1 MQHCPTH
8 GEVPMTYTTIDYT
21 VTDRILTLTLNRPER
36 LNAFTVTMADE
47 LEHAFRRASADDAV
61 GAIVV
66 TGAGRAFCAGMDLAS
81 SGNVF
86 GLDQALAPT
95 LADMHERLDDPAILR
110 GVRDTGGRV
119 TLAIYDCLKPV
130 IGAINGAAVG
140 IGATMTLPMDVRL
153 AAEGARIGFV
163 FGRLGIV
170 PEACSSWFLPRL
182 VGISQALE
190 WTYAAEPFDAAE
202 AVRGGLVKAAVPADR
217 LLDEAR
223 ALAHRFIDGRSPV
236 AVAMAR
242 QLVWRNVAQPHPVEA
257 HRVDSLAM
265 WHLSQGDGAEG
276 VRAFQEK
283 RAAQFRSQVSK
294 DLPAFVAE
302 WMKAP

>member
-1 MQHCPTH
+1 
-8 GEVPMTYTTIDYT
+8 
-21 VTDRILTLTLNRPER
+21 
-36 LNAFTVTMADE
+36 
-47 LEHAFRRASADDAV
+47 
-61 GAIVV
+61 
-66 TGAGRAFCAGMDLAS
+66 
-81 SGNVF
+81 
-86 GLDQALAPT
+86 
-95 LADMHERLDDPAILR
+95 
-110 GVRDTGGRV
+110 
-119 TLAIYDCLKPV
+119 CLKPV

-153 AAEGARIGFV
+153 AAEGAKIGFV

-190 WTYAAEPFDAAE
+190 WVYAAEPFDAAE
-202 AVRGGLVKAAVPADR
+202 AVRGGLVKAAVPAAQ

-223 ALAHRFIDGRSPV
+223 RLAHRFVDHRSPL
-236 AVAMAR
+236 AVGLAR
-242 QLVWRNVAQPHPVEA
+242 QLIYRNVAQPHPIEA

-276 VRAFQEK
+276 VRAFLEK
-283 RAAQFRSQVSK
+283 RQPQFTAKVSR
-294 DLPAFVAE
+294 DLPDFVAQ

>member
-1 MQHCPTH
+1 MS
-8 GEVPMTYTTIDYT
+8 YTTIDCT
-21 VTDRILTLTLNRPER
+21 VTDRVLTLTLNRPER

-47 LEHAFRRASADDAV
+47 LEHAFRRASLDDSV

-66 TGAGRAFCAGMDLAS
+66 TGAGRAFCAGMDLAT

-86 GLDQALAPT
+86 GLDESLRPS
-95 LADMHERLDDPAILR
+95 LADLHDRLDDPAILR

-119 TLAIYDCLKPV
+119 TLAIFECLKPV

-153 AAEGARIGFV
+153 AAEGAKIGFV

-182 VGISQALE
+182 VGIPQALE
-190 WTYAAEPFDAAE
+190 WVYTAEPFDAAE
-202 AVRGGLVKAAVPADR
+202 GVRAGLLKAAVPGET

-223 ALAHRFIDGRSPV
+223 KLAHRFIDNRSPV
-236 AVAMAR
+236 AAALAR
-242 QLVWRNVAQPHPVEA
+242 QLIYRNGAEPHPLAA

-265 WHLSQGDGAEG
+265 WHLSQHDGAEG
-276 VRAFQEK
+276 VRAFLEK
-283 RAAQFRSQVSK
+283 RPARFTSKVSTEMP
-294 DLPAFVAE
+294 DFVAE
-302 WMKAP
+302 WMKR

>member
-1 MQHCPTH
+1 
-8 GEVPMTYTTIDYT
+8 MTYTTLDYA
-21 VTDRILTLTLNRPER
+21 VADRVLTLTLNRPER

-61 GAIVV
+61 GAIIV
-66 TGAGRAFCAGMDLAS
+66 TGAGRAFCAGMDLAT

-86 GLDQALAPT
+86 GLDESLQPT
-95 LADMHERLDDPAILR
+95 LGDMHDRLDDPAILR

-119 TLAIYDCLKPV
+119 VLAIYECMKPV

-140 IGATMTLPMDVRL
+140 IGATMTLPMDIRL
-153 AAEGARIGFV
+153 AAEGAKIGFV

-182 VGISQALE
+182 VGIPQALE
-190 WTYAAEPFDAAE
+190 WVYTAEPFDAAE
-202 AVRGGLVKAAVPADR
+202 GVRAGLVKAVVPPAQ

-223 ALAHRFIDGRSPV
+223 KLAHRFIDNRSPV
-236 AVAMAR
+236 AIALAR
-242 QLVWRNVAQPHPVEA
+242 QLIYRNVAQPHPIEA

-265 WHLSQGDGAEG
+265 WHLSQKDGAEG
-276 VRAFQEK
+276 VRAFLGK
-283 RAAQFRSQVSK
+283 RTPQFTSKVST
-294 DLPAFVAE
+294 DLPDFVAE
-302 WMKAP
+302 WLRK

>member
-1 MQHCPTH
+1 
-8 GEVPMTYTTIDYT
+8 
-21 VTDRILTLTLNRPER
+21 
-36 LNAFTVTMADE
+36 MADE
-47 LEHAFRRASADDAV
+47 LEHAFRRASSDDSV

-66 TGAGRAFCAGMDLAS
+66 TGAGRAFCAGMDLAT

-86 GLDQALAPT
+86 GLDESQHPT
-95 LADMHERLDDPAILR
+95 LADMHDRLDDPAIHR

-119 TLAIYDCLKPV
+119 VLAIFECMKPV

-153 AAEGARIGFV
+153 AAEGAKIGFV

-182 VGISQALE
+182 VGIPQALE
-190 WTYAAEPFDAAE
+190 WVYTAEPFAAAE
-202 AVRGGLVKAAVPADR
+202 GVRAGLLKAAVPGDQ

-223 ALAHRFIDGRSPV
+223 KLAHRFIDNRSPV
-236 AVAMAR
+236 ATALAR
-242 QLVWRNVAQPHPVEA
+242 QLIYRNGAQPHPLEA

-265 WHLSQGDGAEG
+265 WHSSIHDGAEG
-276 VRAFQEK
+276 VRAFLEK
-283 RAAQFRSQVSK
+283 RAPQFQAKVSS
-294 DLPAFVAE
+294 DLPDFVAE
-302 WMKAP
+302 WIKR

>member
-1 MQHCPTH
+1 MS
-8 GEVPMTYTTIDYT
+8 YTTIDYT
-21 VTDRILTLTLNRPER
+21 VTDRVLTLTLNRPER

-47 LEHAFRRASADDAV
+47 LEHAFRRASMDDSV

-66 TGAGRAFCAGMDLAS
+66 TGAGRAFCAGMDLAV

-86 GLDQALAPT
+86 GLDESLQPT
-95 LADMHERLDDPAILR
+95 LADMHDKLDDPAILR

-119 TLAIYDCLKPV
+119 TLAIFECLKPV

-153 AAEGARIGFV
+153 AAEGAKIGFV

-182 VGISQALE
+182 VGIPQALE
-190 WTYAAEPFDAAE
+190 WVYTAEPFDAAE
-202 AVRGGLVKAAVPADR
+202 GVRAGLLKAAVPGET

-223 ALAHRFIDGRSPV
+223 KLAHRFIDNRSPV
-236 AVAMAR
+236 AAALAR
-242 QLVWRNVAQPHPVEA
+242 QLIYRNGAEPHPLAA

-265 WHLSQGDGAEG
+265 WHLSQHDGAEG
-276 VRAFQEK
+276 VRAFLEK
-283 RAAQFRSQVSK
+283 RPAQFTSRVST
-294 DLPAFVAE
+294 DMPDFAAE
-302 WMKAP
+302 WMKR

>member
-1 MQHCPTH
+1 MH
-8 GEVPMTYTTIDYT
+8 YTTLDYA
-21 VTDRILTLTLNRPER
+21 VDDRVLTLTLNRPER

-47 LEHAFRRASADDAV
+47 LEHAFRRASVDDTV

-66 TGAGRAFCAGMDLAS
+66 TGAGRAFCAGMDLAAT
-81 SGNVF
+81 GNVF
-86 GLDQALAPT
+86 GLDETQRPT
-95 LADMHERLDDPAILR
+95 LADLHDRLEDPAILR

-119 TLAIYDCLKPV
+119 VLAIYDCMKPV

-182 VGISQALE
+182 VGIPQALE
-190 WTYAAEPFDAAE
+190 WIYTAEPFDAAE
-202 AVRGGLVKAAVPADR
+202 GVRAGLLKAAVPGAS
-217 LLDEAR
+217 LLTEAR
-223 ALAHRFIDGRSPV
+223 ALAHKFIDHRSPV
-236 AVAMAR
+236 AAALAR
-242 QLVWRNVAQPHPVEA
+242 QLVYRNVAANHPIEA

-265 WHLSQGDGAEG
+265 WYLSQGDGAEG
-276 VRAFQEK
+276 VRAFLEK
-283 RAAQFRSQVSK
+283 RTPQFKSQVST
-294 DLPAFVAE
+294 DMPEFVAE
-302 WMKAP
+302 WLGK

>member
-1 MQHCPTH
+1 MS
-8 GEVPMTYTTIDYT
+8 YTTIDYT
-21 VTDRILTLTLNRPER
+21 VTDRVLTLTLNRPER

-47 LEHAFRRASADDAV
+47 LEHAFRRASIDDSV

-66 TGAGRAFCAGMDLAS
+66 TGAGRAFCAGMDLAV

-86 GLDQALAPT
+86 GLDESLQPT
-95 LADMHERLDDPAILR
+95 LADMHDKLDDPAILR

-119 TLAIYDCLKPV
+119 TLAIFECLKPV

-140 IGATMTLPMDVRL
+140 IGATMTLAMDVRL
-153 AAEGARIGFV
+153 AADGAKIGFV

-182 VGISQALE
+182 VGIPQALE
-190 WTYAAEPFDAAE
+190 WIYAAEPFDAAE
-202 AVRGGLVKAAVPADR
+202 GVRAGLLKAAVPAES

-223 ALAHRFIDGRSPV
+223 KLAHRFIDHRSPV
-236 AVAMAR
+236 AAALAR
-242 QLVWRNVAQPHPVEA
+242 QLIYRNGAEPHPLAA

-265 WHLSQGDGAEG
+265 WHLSQHDGAEG
-276 VRAFQEK
+276 VRAFLEK
-283 RAAQFRSQVSK
+283 RPAQFTSKVST
-294 DLPAFVAE
+294 DMPEFAAE
-302 WMKAP
+302 WMKR

>member
-1 MQHCPTH
+1 
-8 GEVPMTYTTIDYT
+8 MTYTTIDYT
-21 VTDRILTLTLNRPER
+21 VSDRVLTLTLNRPER

-61 GAIVV
+61 GAVIV
-66 TGAGRAFCAGMDLAS
+66 TGAGRAFCAGMDLAT

-86 GLDQALAPT
+86 GLDESQHPT
-95 LADMHERLDDPAILR
+95 FADMHNRLDDAAIVR

-119 TLAIYDCLKPV
+119 VLAIYDCMKPV

-153 AAEGARIGFV
+153 AAEGAKIGFV

-182 VGISQALE
+182 VGIPQALE
-190 WTYAAEPFDAAE
+190 WVYTAEPFDAVE
-202 AVRGGLVKAAVPADR
+202 GVRAGLLKAAVPGDT

-223 ALAHRFIDGRSPV
+223 KLAHRFIDNRSPV
-236 AVAMAR
+236 AAALAR
-242 QLVWRNVAQPHPVEA
+242 QLIYRNGAQSHPLEA

-276 VRAFQEK
+276 VRAFLEK
-283 RAAQFRSQVSK
+283 RPPQFTSKVST
-294 DLPAFVAE
+294 DLPDFVAE
-302 WMKAP
+302 WLKR

>member
-1 MQHCPTH
+1 MS
-8 GEVPMTYTTIDYT
+8 YTTIDYT
-21 VTDRILTLTLNRPER
+21 VTDRVLTLTLNRPER

-47 LEHAFRRASADDAV
+47 LEHAFRRASMDDSV

-66 TGAGRAFCAGMDLAS
+66 TGAGRAFCAGMDLAV

-86 GLDQALAPT
+86 GLDESLRPT
-95 LADMHERLDDPAILR
+95 LTDMHDKLDDPAILR

-119 TLAIYDCLKPV
+119 TLAIFECLKPV

-153 AAEGARIGFV
+153 AAEGAKIGFV

-182 VGISQALE
+182 VGIPQALE
-190 WTYAAEPFDAAE
+190 WVYTAEPFDATE
-202 AVRGGLVKAAVPADR
+202 GVRAGLLKAAVPGEA

-223 ALAHRFIDGRSPV
+223 KLAHRFIDNRSPV
-236 AVAMAR
+236 AAALAR
-242 QLVWRNVAQPHPVEA
+242 QLIYRNGAQPHPIEA

-265 WHLSQGDGAEG
+265 WHLSQHDGAEG
-276 VRAFQEK
+276 VRAFLEK
-283 RAAQFRSQVSK
+283 RPAQFTSKVST
-294 DLPAFVAE
+294 DMPDFAAE
-302 WMKAP
+302 WMKR

>member
-1 MQHCPTH
+1 MPS
-8 GEVPMTYTTIDYT
+8 YTTIDYA
-21 VTDRILTLTLNRPER
+21 VADRVLTLTLNRPDR

-47 LEHAFRRASADDAV
+47 LEHAFRHASYDEAV
-61 GAIVV
+61 GAVVV
-66 TGAGRAFCAGMDLAS
+66 TGAGRAFCAGMDLATT
-81 SGNVF
+81 GNVF
-86 GLDQALAPT
+86 GLDESQHPT

-119 TLAIYDCLKPV
+119 VLAIYDCMKPV

-153 AAEGARIGFV
+153 AADGAKIGFV

-170 PEACSSWFLPRL
+170 PEACSSWFLPRI

-190 WTYAAEPFDAAE
+190 WVYSAEPFEAAE
-202 AVRGGLVKAAVPADR
+202 GVRAGLLKAAVPADR

-223 ALAHRFIDGRSPV
+223 SLAGRFIHNRSPV
-236 AVAMAR
+236 AVALAR
-242 QLVWRNVAQPHPVEA
+242 QMMYRNAAQPHPLAA

-265 WHLSQGDGAEG
+265 FHLSQGDGAEG
-276 VRAFQEK
+276 VRAFLEK
-283 RAAQFRSQVSK
+283 RAPQFRSQVPR
-294 DLPAFVAE
+294 DLPPFVAE
-302 WMKAP
+302 WLAR

>member
-1 MQHCPTH
+1 MN
-8 GEVPMTYTTIDYT
+8 YTTIDYA
-21 VTDRILTLTLNRPER
+21 VADRVLTLTLNRPER

-61 GAIVV
+61 AAIVV

-86 GLDQALAPT
+86 GLDETLTPT
-95 LADMHERLDDPAILR
+95 LADMHARLDDPAILR

-153 AAEGARIGFV
+153 AAEGAKIGFV

-190 WTYAAEPFDAAE
+190 WIYAAEPFDAAE
-202 AVRGGLVKAAVPADR
+202 AVRGGLVKAAVPAER
-217 LLDEAR
+217 LLEEAR
-223 ALAHRFIDGRSPV
+223 ALAHRFIDGRSPA
-236 AVAMAR
+236 AVALAR
-242 QLVWRNVAQPHPVEA
+242 QLIWRNVAQPHPIEA

-276 VRAFQEK
+276 VRAFLEK
-283 RAAQFRSQVSK
+283 RPAQFSAKAST
-294 DLPAFVAE
+294 DLPDFVAE

>member
-1 MQHCPTH
+1 MNY
-8 GEVPMTYTTIDYT
+8 ETIDYA
-21 VTDRILTLTLNRPER
+21 VDDRVLTLTLNRPER

-47 LEHAFRRASADDAV
+47 LEHAFRRASSDDSV

-66 TGAGRAFCAGMDLAS
+66 TGAGRAFCAGMDLGA

-86 GLDQALAPT
+86 GLDESLSPT
-95 LADMHERLDDPAILR
+95 LDDMHTRLDDPAILR

-119 TLAIYDCLKPV
+119 SLAIYDCLKPV

-182 VGISQALE
+182 VGLSQALE
-190 WTYAAEPFDAAE
+190 WIYTAEPFDAAE
-202 AVRGGLVKAAVPADR
+202 ALRGGLVRAVVPGER
-217 LLDEAR
+217 LLEEAR
-223 ALAHRFIDGRSPV
+223 TLAHRFVDRRSPV
-236 AVAMAR
+236 AVALAR
-242 QLVWRNVAQPHPVEA
+242 QLVYRNVAAAHPVEA

-265 WHLSQGDGAEG
+265 WHLSQRDGAEG
-276 VRAFQEK
+276 VRAFLEK
-283 RAAQFRSQVSK
+283 RTPQFSTRVSS
-294 DLPAFVAE
+294 DLPDFVAD
-302 WMKAP
+302 WIKPP

>member
-1 MQHCPTH
+1 MN
-8 GEVPMTYTTIDYT
+8 YTTLDCK
-21 VTDRILTLTLNRPER
+21 VADRVLTLTLNRPER

-47 LEHAFRRASADDAV
+47 LEHAFRRASADDDV

-86 GLDQALAPT
+86 GLDET
-95 LADMHERLDDPAILR
+95 LMPSLQDMHDRLDDPAIRR

-119 TLAIYDCLKPV
+119 VLAIYDCMKPV
-130 IGAINGAAVG
+130 IGAINGAAIG

-153 AAEGARIGFV
+153 AADGAKIGFV

-190 WTYAAEPFDAAE
+190 WVYTAEPFDAAE
-202 AVRGGLVKAAVPADR
+202 AVRGGLVKAAVPAAQ
-217 LLDEAR
+217 LLEEAYK
-223 ALAHRFIDGRSPV
+223 LAHRFIDRRSPV
-236 AVAMAR
+236 AVGLAR
-242 QLVWRNVAQPHPVEA
+242 QLLYRNAAQPHPIEA
-257 HRVDSLAM
+257 HRIDSLAM
-265 WHLSQGDGAEG
+265 WHLSQRDGAEG
-276 VRAFQEK
+276 VRAFLEK
-283 RAAQFRSQVSK
+283 RTPQFSARVSS
-294 DLPAFVAE
+294 DLPDFVAD
-302 WMKAP
+302 WMTPP

>member
-1 MQHCPTH
+1 MH
-8 GEVPMTYTTIDYT
+8 YTTLDYA
-21 VTDRILTLTLNRPER
+21 VDARVLTLTLNRPER

-66 TGAGRAFCAGMDLAS
+66 TGAGRAFCAGMDLAAT
-81 SGNVF
+81 GNVF
-86 GLDQALAPT
+86 GLDETQRPT
-95 LADMHERLDDPAILR
+95 LADLHDRLDDPAILR

-119 TLAIYDCLKPV
+119 VLAIYDCMKPV

-153 AAEGARIGFV
+153 ATEGAKIGFV

-182 VGISQALE
+182 VGIPQALE
-190 WTYAAEPFDAAE
+190 WIYTAEPFDAAE
-202 AVRGGLVKAAVPADR
+202 GVRAGLLKAAVPADR
-217 LLDEAR
+217 LLEEAR
-223 ALAHRFIDGRSPV
+223 KLAHRFIDNRSPL
-236 AVAMAR
+236 AVALAR
-242 QLVWRNVAQPHPVEA
+242 QLVYRNAAASHPLEA

-276 VRAFQEK
+276 VRAFLEK
-283 RAAQFRSQVSK
+283 RTPQFTATVSQ
-294 DLPAFVAE
+294 DLPDFVAE
-302 WMKAP
+302 WIRR

>member
-1 MQHCPTH
+1 MH
-8 GEVPMTYTTIDYT
+8 YTTLDYA
-21 VTDRILTLTLNRPER
+21 VADRVLTLTLNRPER

-47 LEHAFRRASADDAV
+47 LEHAFRRASVDDTV

-66 TGAGRAFCAGMDLAS
+66 TGAGRAFCAGMDLAAT
-81 SGNVF
+81 GNVF
-86 GLDQALAPT
+86 GLDETLRPT
-95 LADMHERLDDPAILR
+95 LADLHDRLDDPAILR

-119 TLAIYDCLKPV
+119 VLAIYDCMKPV

-182 VGISQALE
+182 VGIPQALE
-190 WTYAAEPFDAAE
+190 WIYTAEPFDAAE
-202 AVRGGLVKAAVPADR
+202 GVRAGLLKAAVPADR
-217 LLDEAR
+217 LLEEAR
-223 ALAHRFIDGRSPV
+223 KLAHRFIDNRSPV
-236 AVAMAR
+236 AVALAR
-242 QLVWRNVAQPHPVEA
+242 QMIYRNSAQPHPLDA

-276 VRAFQEK
+276 VRAFLEK
-283 RAAQFRSQVSK
+283 RTPQFKSRVST
-294 DLPAFVAE
+294 DMPEFVAD
-302 WMKAP
+302 WLGR

>member
-1 MQHCPTH
+1 MN
-8 GEVPMTYTTIDYT
+8 YTTIDYS

-36 LNAFTVTMADE
+36 LNAFTVTMGEE
-47 LEHAFRRASADDAV
+47 LEHAFRRASADDEV

-66 TGAGRAFCAGMDLAS
+66 TGVGRAFCAGMDLGT

-86 GLDQALAPT
+86 GLDESLAPT
-95 LADMHERLDDPAILR
+95 LADMHDRLDDPAILR

-119 TLAIYDCLKPV
+119 TLAIYDCMKPV

-153 AAEGARIGFV
+153 AAEGAKIGFV

-182 VGISQALE
+182 VGMSQALE
-190 WTYAAEPFDAAE
+190 WVYAAEPFDASE
-202 AVRGGLVKAAVPADR
+202 AVRGGLVKAALPPAQ
-217 LLDEAR
+217 LLGEAR
-223 ALAHRFIDGRSPV
+223 KLAHRFIDARSPV
-236 AVAMAR
+236 AVALAR
-242 QLVWRNVAQPHPVEA
+242 QMLYRNSAQAHPIEA

-276 VRAFQEK
+276 VRAFLEK
-283 RAAQFRSQVSK
+283 RTPEFRSQVSR
-294 DLPAFVAE
+294 DLPPFVTE
-302 WMKAP
+302 WLAAK

>member
-1 MQHCPTH
+1 
-8 GEVPMTYTTIDYT
+8 MTYTTIEYA
-21 VTDRILTLTLNRPER
+21 VSDRVLTLTLNRPER

-47 LEHAFRRASADDAV
+47 LEHAFRRASVDDTV

-81 SGNVF
+81 AGNVF
-86 GLDQALAPT
+86 GLDETLRPT

-119 TLAIYDCLKPV
+119 SLAIYDCLKPV

-153 AAEGARIGFV
+153 AAEGAKIGFV

-190 WTYAAEPFDAAE
+190 WIYAADPFDAAE
-202 AVRGGLVKAAVPADR
+202 AVRGGLVKAAVPAER

-242 QLVWRNVAQPHPVEA
+242 QLVWRNVAQPHPIEA

-276 VRAFQEK
+276 VRAFLEK
-283 RAAQFRSQVSK
+283 RPAQFTSK
-294 DLPAFVAE
+294 ASTDLPDFAAE
-302 WMKAP
+302 WLKTP

>member
-1 MQHCPTH
+1 
-8 GEVPMTYTTIDYT
+8 MTYTAIDYT
-21 VTDRILTLTLNRPER
+21 VTDRVLTLTLNRPER

-47 LEHAFRRASADDAV
+47 LEHAFRRASADDTV

-66 TGAGRAFCAGMDLAS
+66 TGAGRAFCAGMDLAT

-86 GLDQALAPT
+86 GLDESQHPT
-95 LADMHERLDDPAILR
+95 LADMHDRLDDPAILR

-119 TLAIYDCLKPV
+119 VLAIFDCMKPV

-153 AAEGARIGFV
+153 AAEGAKIGFV

-182 VGISQALE
+182 VGIPQALE
-190 WTYAAEPFDAAE
+190 WVYAAEPFDAAE
-202 AVRGGLVKAAVPADR
+202 GVRAGLLKAAVPGET
-217 LLDEAR
+217 LLDAAR
-223 ALAHRFIDGRSPV
+223 KLAHRFIDNRSPV
-236 AVAMAR
+236 AAALAR
-242 QLVWRNVAQPHPVEA
+242 QLIYRNGAQPHPLEA

-265 WHLSQGDGAEG
+265 WHLSQHDGAEG
-276 VRAFQEK
+276 VRAFLEK
-283 RAAQFRSQVSK
+283 RPAQFTSKVST
-294 DLPAFVAE
+294 DLPDFVAE
-302 WMKAP
+302 WMKR

>member
-1 MQHCPTH
+1 
-8 GEVPMTYTTIDYT
+8 MTYTTLDYA
-21 VTDRILTLTLNRPER
+21 VDDRVLTLTLNRPER
-36 LNAFTVTMADE
+36 LNAFTVTMAEE
-47 LEHAFRRASADDAV
+47 LEHAFRRASDDDEV

-66 TGAGRAFCAGMDLAS
+66 TGAGRAFCAGMDLAT

-86 GLDQALAPT
+86 GLDESLRPT
-95 LADMHERLDDPAILR
+95 LADMHDRLDDPAILR

-119 TLAIYDCLKPV
+119 VLAIYDCMKPV

-153 AAEGARIGFV
+153 AAEGAKIGFV

-182 VGISQALE
+182 VGIPQALE
-190 WTYAAEPFDAAE
+190 WAYSAEPFEAAE
-202 AVRGGLVKAAVPADR
+202 GVRAGLLKAAVPQAQ

-223 ALAHRFIDGRSPV
+223 KLAHRFIDNRSPL
-236 AVAMAR
+236 AIALTR
-242 QLVWRNVAQPHPVEA
+242 QLIYRNVARAHPLEA

-265 WHLSQGDGAEG
+265 WHLSQQDGAEG
-276 VRAFQEK
+276 VRAFLEK
-283 RAAQFRSQVSK
+283 RTPQFTSKVST
-294 DLPAFVAE
+294 DLPDFVAE
-302 WMKAP
+302 WLRK